1 MSNIEILGKAG
12 PQLSADGTLN
22 NVRLGKTGEL
32 IVGHAHGK
40 YYEPAVRQNMWSLS
54 TAAAGVTIAAANVF
68 SASAGQP
75 IVGIFNPV
83 GSGKNC
89 VVQRACILMASGT
102 AGAGGWVWGFI
113 APNAG
118 VTAAGGNGAIN
129 NSTFV
134 TGGSIARTFV
144 NSALTGAGAGSLFRF
159 LGGPTTGAGAA
170 NANLTTQEETSG
182 DIICPPGGVIGLFA
196 AAAGTSPI
204 VMGFMTWEEVPIS

>member
-1 MSNIEILGKAG
+1 MPDIEILGRVG
-12 PQLSADGTLN
+12 QTILADGTITN
-22 NVRLGKTGEL
+22 IRQGKTGEMS
-32 IVGHAHGK
+32 VGNTHGI
-40 YYEPAVRQNMWSLS
+40 YYEQSARGNSWTLA
-54 TAAAGVTIAAANVF
+54 TAAAGVTVAAANVF

-83 GSGKNC
+83 NSGKNC
-89 VVQRACILMASGT
+89 TITRACVMMASGT
-102 AGAGGWVWGFI
+102 AGAGGWVWGII

-129 NSTFV
+129 NGSLIS
-134 TGGSIARTFV
+134 GGSVAKTFV
-144 NSALTGAGAGSLFRF
+144 NSALTGAGAGTLFRF

-182 DIICPPGGVIGLFA
+182 DIICPPGGVVGIFA

-204 VMGFMTWEEVPIS
+204 VMAFMTWEEIPIS